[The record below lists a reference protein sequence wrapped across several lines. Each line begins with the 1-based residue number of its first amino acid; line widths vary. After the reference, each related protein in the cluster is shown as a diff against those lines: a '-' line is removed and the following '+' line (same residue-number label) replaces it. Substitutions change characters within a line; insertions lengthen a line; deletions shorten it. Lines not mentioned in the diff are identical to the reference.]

1 MKWTHFAHTTFEP
14 HFILENIST
23 PHSPKLLIP
32 RRKSMY
38 IPSIPTQI
46 QVHQLEGKGKRIMN
60 SPQGR
65 RLGAVVGL
73 GVVGMSVLAAG
84 KLMPSKK
91 QTVVWGIGGELDK
104 VNGEAD
110 VMREREAVFG

>member
-1 MKWTHFAHTTFEP
+1 
-14 HFILENIST
+14 
-23 PHSPKLLIP
+23 
-32 RRKSMY
+32 MY
-38 IPSIPTQI
+38 IPSITTQI
-46 QVHQLEGKGKRIMN
+46 QIRQFDGKEKRIMN

-65 RLGAVVGL
+65 RVGALVGL
-73 GVVGMSVLAAG
+73 GVVGMSLLAAG

-110 VMREREAVFG
+110 VLREREAVFG